1 MANTPP
7 DFDPQHMSQ
16 QMKDSA
22 QQMWQAG
29 LGALAKA
36 QEEGGKVYENLV
48 KEGSPLQ
55 QTTQQA
61 QTKLAQAAEKMSH
74 MAGQMGQ
81 AATSQIDKL
90 EHIFEDRVAK
100 ALQNMGLPTAQDL
113 ADLEARVAL
122 LEQQLA
128 ATRHTKD

>member
-7 DFDPQHMSQ
+7 EFDPQHISQ

-22 QQMWQAG
+22 QQIWQAG

-36 QEEGGKVYENLV
+36 QEEGGKVYDNLV

-74 MAGQMGQ
+74 LASQMGES
-81 AATSQIDKL
+81 ANVQIDKL
-90 EHIFEDRVAK
+90 EHIFEKRVAK
-100 ALQNMGLPTAQDL
+100 AMESMGLPSTKDL

-128 ATRHTKD
+128 AARNTKD

>member
-1 MANTPP
+1 MASTPP

-22 QQMWQAG
+22 QQIWQAG

-36 QEEGGKVYENLV
+36 QEEGGKVYENLL

-74 MAGQMGQ
+74 LASQMGES
-81 AATSQIDKL
+81 ASGQIDKL
-90 EHIFEDRVAK
+90 EHIFEKRVAK
-100 ALQNMGLPTAQDL
+100 AMESMGLPSSQDL

-128 ATRHTKD
+128 ATRNTKV